1 MKTETVVVFEQT
13 TPAASIGR
21 PTHARGDRDASRMV
35 QAVELSTGALET
47 ALTSFIET
55 VRAMLEK
62 VDQGS
67 GDYAMDT
74 VEVAAQVG
82 ADGKVGFMGV
92 GIAAQATSSMKIVFK
107 RKA

>member
-1 MKTETVVVFEQT
+1 
-13 TPAASIGR
+13 
-21 PTHARGDRDASRMV
+21 
-35 QAVELSTGALET
+35 
-47 ALTSFIET
+47 
-55 VRAMLEK
+55 
-62 VDQGS
+62 
-67 GDYAMDT
+67 MDT